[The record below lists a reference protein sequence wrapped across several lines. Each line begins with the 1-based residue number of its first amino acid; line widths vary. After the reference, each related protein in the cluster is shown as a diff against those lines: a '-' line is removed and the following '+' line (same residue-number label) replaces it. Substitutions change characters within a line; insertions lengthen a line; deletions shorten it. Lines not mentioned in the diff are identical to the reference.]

1 MWDRNTCA
9 LGILWLRKITSLEIK
24 HMKIVAWLVS
34 SRLMQKFRQK
44 KREYEPQS
52 LLLVVAL
59 NFTTWQNSTHYSIV
73 KYLSFF
79 VVVRSHFYF
88 CLENS
93 ILYPWMCFLF
103 FANVYKKMCTLRIV
117 YSCWKYK
124 QQPRLQSKLC
134 DLPNQ
139 KKKVDLYSRF
149 SLLCLDCDLLAN
161 KYIILVNLFYSDK
174 NYESCMLSRDIT
186 KSHSG

>member
-24 HMKIVAWLVS
+24 HMKIVAWLVRS

-44 KREYEPQS
+44 KSEYEPQS

-79 VVVRSHFYF
+79 VVRSHFYF

-139 KKKVDLYSRF
+139 KKKVALYSRF
-149 SLLCLDCDLLAN
+149 SLLCLAYDL
-161 KYIILVNLFYSDK
+161 
-174 NYESCMLSRDIT
+174 
-186 KSHSG
+186 